1 MRRQPDSALGQF
13 LLGSLNLRL
22 GKLPE
27 AESALRRAIQ
37 LDPAMAQAQLQLV
50 NLMLKQGRKQD
61 AASQLRDFVGAF
73 PDSPFSTQAKQLL
86 QRLEAPSKP
95 TTVVPN

>member
-1 MRRQPDSALGQF
+1 
-13 LLGSLNLRL
+13 
-22 GKLPE
+22 
-27 AESALRRAIQ
+27 
-37 LDPAMAQAQLQLV
+37 MAQAQLQLV

-73 PDSPFSTQAKQLL
+73 PDSPFGAQAKQLL

-95 TTVVPN
+95 AAVVPN